1 MFFAGICNVFCCYI
15 SFFNLS
21 CRVVSC
27 YIIFAVIFLISSLVL
42 SHLFAIIWT
51 FSKKSITWVYILTH
65 HFFFPFFLNFKTSF
79 FVLLYFKSLTTL
91 CTAMDRN
98 ILATR
103 VFVWIFYVQRC
114 FDSTQT
120 ILYVHS
126 RWYIIDIKIFFLH
139 VYRAFFVCCGK
150 TKDVYLT
157 SKTINLS

>member
-1 MFFAGICNVFCCYI
+1 
-15 SFFNLS
+15 
-21 CRVVSC
+21 
-27 YIIFAVIFLISSLVL
+27 
-42 SHLFAIIWT
+42 
-51 FSKKSITWVYILTH
+51 LTH

-157 SKTINLS
+157 SKTINLPREKTSITRIVITNNSSKFVFQNCFIAFVSKI